1 MPMTKDQVRELI
13 YARLVQLTNSP
24 DDDIS
29 IKAIHELGVI
39 AGLHADVNPKA
50 ITAMQTNNFT
60 IPAEKLTEAL
70 SAIRRISGGGA
81 DANVQS

>member
-1 MPMTKDQVRELI
+1 MPIAKDQVRELI
-13 YARLVQLTNSP
+13 YARLIALTNST
-24 DDDIS
+24 DEDIS

-39 AGLHADVNPKA
+39 AGLHADVNPRA

-70 SAIRRISGGGA
+70 SAIRRISGGA
-81 DANVQS
+81 EE